1 MSNERDAAIVD
12 RSLRTLVEATERS
25 YTGSAAGVEVVV
37 NGARSVLS
45 VEVAGAQS
53 SAAVVGTE
61 LTRALNE
68 AVERAEEAIVA
79 VLRADPAL
87 APQLGGLLEGE
98 PLPDDRGL
106 SGDALSRDF
115 EGHAADGLVVA
126 HVSGKTRRF
135 TSIYVDA
142 VTPEIVAQI
151 PTAANRA
158 MAAAEVGREG
168 ATPLDE
174 EIDGVLARLDAKLSS
189 ISEQLDDVD
198 ADLDSILRTL
208 G

>member
-1 MSNERDAAIVD
+1 MTPRSST

-37 NGARSVLS
+37 DGARSVLG

-61 LTRALNE
+61 LTRALDE

-79 VLRADPAL
+79 VLRANPAL

-106 SGDALSRDF
+106 SGDALSQGFRGPRGGRARGGPRLRED
-115 EGHAADGLVVA
+115 APL
-126 HVSGKTRRF
+126 HVDLRRRSHPGNRG
-135 TSIYVDA
+135 TD
-142 VTPEIVAQI
+142 T

-168 ATPLDE
+168 ATPLDK